1 MDATESGIKTEEK
14 KKKRTEED
22 LTKNNLASNLLKSSE
37 MPFFLEKMLC
47 HCHLSIFNLI

>member
-1 MDATESGIKTEEK
+1 MDATESGIKTEE

-37 MPFFLEKMLC
+37 MPFFLEKCFVTVILV
-47 HCHLSIFNLI
+47 FLI